1 MDKSIDKKQELIE
14 LWERTKKR
22 CLTRMTPDSPF
33 KRKYSPR
40 TLRSYIKYN
49 FSF

>member
-22 CLTRMTPDSPF
+22 YAARMAPDSPF
-33 KRKYSPR
+33 KKKYR
-40 TLRSYIKYN
+40 LLTLRSYMK
-49 FSF
+49 